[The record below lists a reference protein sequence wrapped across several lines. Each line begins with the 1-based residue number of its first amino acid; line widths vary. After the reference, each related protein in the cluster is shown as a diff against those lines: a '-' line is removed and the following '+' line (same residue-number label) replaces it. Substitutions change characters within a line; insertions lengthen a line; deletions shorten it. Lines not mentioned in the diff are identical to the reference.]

1 MQTSHKKDLRFMET
15 DNQLGYHG
23 YFKWKWW
30 LISFAMD
37 TPNKNEIILR
47 MIRTHFKQCTA
58 NDVDFLK
65 MTIKRCASNK
75 NGQ

>member
-1 MQTSHKKDLRFMET
+1 MQNTNMQTSHKKDLRF
-15 DNQLGYHG
+15 
-23 YFKWKWW
+23 
-30 LISFAMD
+30 MD